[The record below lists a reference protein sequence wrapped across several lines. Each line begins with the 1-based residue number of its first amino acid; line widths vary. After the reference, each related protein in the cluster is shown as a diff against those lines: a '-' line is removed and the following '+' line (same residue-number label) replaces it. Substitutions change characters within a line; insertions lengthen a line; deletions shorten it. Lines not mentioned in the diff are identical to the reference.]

1 MKSHRYCYHITN
13 GITRA
18 ALQCGTATASS
29 MEEAA
34 EQAATRAGLA
44 KVEDPDMPGRFRWV
58 KDGKRRS
65 VYVLHDPKA

>member
-13 GITRA
+13 GSTRS
-18 ALQCGTATASS
+18 ALQCGTVTASS

-34 EQAATRAGLA
+34 EQAAKRAGLA
-44 KVEDPDMPGRFRWV
+44 KAEDLDMPGRFRWE
-58 KDGKRRS
+58 KDGERRS